1 METIDLIK
9 EVEQKAVSM
18 VFDAQKKREGE
29 LLKAQE
35 KVEESIKR
43 LPNDLKLEVSSIIEK
58 AKIEAEGAKKREV
71 EKRTKEIIDL
81 ESSSRQNIK
90 RATSFILD
98 KLIK

>member
-35 KVEESIKR
+35 KLEESIKR